1 MTRKLLD
8 LKIKIRNLKRRFT
21 LLDRITPPFTRSDF
35 PFDVI
40 FMKILFMSTE
50 RIIRASLF
58 VDLVH
63 FDLKNARDSK
73 TGKPENAFVLF
84 GNSFLAIA
92 KIPKGF
98 Q

>member
-1 MTRKLLD
+1 
-8 LKIKIRNLKRRFT
+8 
-21 LLDRITPPFTRSDF
+21 
-35 PFDVI
+35 
-40 FMKILFMSTE
+40 MSTE

-58 VDLVH
+58 IDLVQ